1 MFSINVKKIQI
12 ITQSLTSLASAIIIM
27 HCWSKK
33 QQSITTNLIHNKSVL
48 GLGQYYTGWMVVT
61 IIIII
66 FLFLLG
72 GSGLLGQLCG
82 WWGCVTTGGGR
93 VGWGRLHGHNLTHLS
108 TQTPV
113 IVLDIFQTVV
123 MSLWWRK
130 LFTHHAQ
137 DRQAQDE
144 VNKIMLGNFI
154 SSLAFSAWSQQCIV
168 ISSMLRQNRSG
179 EQLWICA
186 SLGPNSHWL
195 YLNGICRISAI
206 L

>member
-1 MFSINVKKIQI
+1 MNLS
-12 ITQSLTSLASAIIIM
+12 TSNCMDQLQCTAAFM
-27 HCWSKK
+27 HTTTCFPSMWRRYKLSPDPLRLWPQPSCAAGVKK
-33 QQSITTNLIHNKSVL
+33 QQPITTNLIHNKSVL

-154 SSLAFSAWSQQCIV
+154 SSLAFSAWS
-168 ISSMLRQNRSG
+168 
-179 EQLWICA
+179 
-186 SLGPNSHWL
+186 
-195 YLNGICRISAI
+195 
-206 L
+206 